1 MSDENLCVR
10 EGHKFHTNFLHYNYS
25 PRLLVSLLVKTL
37 KMFYNRHKTGNAF
50 QQNYFKL
57 RPIIREN
64 WQTNRTTET
73 FLTRTIIWF
82 WVTTKR
88 ITLKIFFSIYYKFK
102 KIRISLTLYILTSVC
117 RFSIPFSKQFLR
129 CWRGEFDYRSREYL
143 VGDHF
148 LYSHDLT
155 M

>member
-1 MSDENLCVR
+1 M
-10 EGHKFHTNFLHYNYS
+10 
-25 PRLLVSLLVKTL
+25 KTSVYE
-37 KMFYNRHKTGNAF
+37 KAISSTRISSIT
-50 QQNYFKL
+50 
-57 RPIIREN
+57 IIRQGYSSHYWSKPTKCFTTGTRLEMLFNKTTLNYDLSFEKN

-143 VGDHF
+143 LGDHF